1 MARSDAVTAVTGT
14 LFEEGWS
21 RIRGSRQGLG
31 TRQKQ
36 LVRAARGHR
45 AAVFKAIRAG
55 GTHSRTQLVRQLE
68 YLTTKASHI
77 VDSRSVLDRTR
88 ALGTDEIEQVADR
101 FTARWGEGFNPKLG
115 HTTHLLMSY
124 PVGTRATDVRDISE
138 AVARRFFANEHRTFD
153 YIIAVHEDR
162 DHPHAHLVLNRR
174 AQEGEYFYLGRDHHF
189 NYDAFRLA
197 MVEEAE
203 HVGVRLEATR
213 RLDRG
218 VTTYAAHEAEVHAA
232 KAEGRAVI
240 ERPRVGHD
248 LARAAAEIATTTYRY
263 RALAAEASEEG
274 REDIA
279 NALFRAGEILAQ
291 NGRLEQDG
299 EVYMDSDQ
307 SFDELRSRFAERAD
321 RVEALIQAMPEGE
334 RAAAEKQVNAIYAD
348 MAHMQ
353 PLGLRSSTLTQAPS
367 DGGVYSE
374 ANLNPEL
381 VGRMRESA
389 TRAQIETALR
399 GTGISS
405 EAVIARVEQGAGNA
419 ALEREWLS
427 RDLERIAEMDGL
439 NLERREDLRAASD
452 RLNEVHV
459 QLGTLLERAGVLK
472 DDGVVEEVEIDDRV
486 PPHLDQLSINRM
498 ASRIRDELMVAG
510 QGEDFDTRFERIQA
524 MAERGEIE
532 SLARERIGEE
542 QRTYLR
548 ERPEIITSPVEAY
561 DDIMPYAERIVDRET
576 FDRVARE
583 VETIAARVG
592 TDRDLADAV
601 AQDFKTRYPD
611 MPDHLARGLG
621 RTYAKVDEMR
631 NDEAVARVR
640 EERLDDAHLDRA
652 KTLTIEDVVAR
663 ERAQQF
669 GRALTDEA
677 DRLAYRTDV
686 ERRLTDDQLD
696 RLRKGDTASLRDVLD
711 DRLDRLYAAK
721 AYLQSDEATVNTDAL
736 REVVTEIAEEEV
748 ASERLRHVHVHQEKG
763 PTHG

>member
-1 MARSDAVTAVTGT
+1 MARSDAVSAVTGT

-31 TRQKQ
+31 DRQKQ

-55 GTHSRTQLVRQLE
+55 GTHSRAQLVRQLE

-77 VDSRSVLDRTR
+77 VDSRSVLDRDE
-88 ALGTDEIEQVADR
+88 ALGPDEIERLADR

-124 PVGTRATDVRDISE
+124 PIGTRATDVRDIST
-138 AVARRFFANEHRTFD
+138 AVAERFFANEARTFD
-153 YIIAVHEDR
+153 YLIAVHEDR

-203 HVGVRLEATR
+203 RVGVRLEATR

-218 VTTYAAHEAEVHAA
+218 VTTYAAQTAEVHAA
-232 KAEGRAVI
+232 KEEGRAVV
-240 ERPRVGHD
+240 ERPRVGDD
-248 LARAAAEIATTTYRY
+248 LARAAAENAMTSYQY
-263 RALAAEASEEG
+263 RALAAKASEEG

-279 NALFRAGEILAQ
+279 NALFRAGEILAR

-299 EVYMDSDQ
+299 DVYMDSDQ
-307 SFDELRSRFAERAD
+307 SFEELRSRFAERAD
-321 RVEALIQAMPEGE
+321 RVEALIRAMPEGE

-353 PLGLRSSTLTQAPS
+353 PLGQRSSTLTQAPS
-367 DGGVYSE
+367 DGGVYS
-374 ANLNPEL
+374 APNLNPEL
-381 VGRMRESA
+381 AGRMREGQ

-405 EAVIARVEQGAGNA
+405 EAVISRVEQGAGNA

-427 RDLERIAEMDGL
+427 RDLERIAETNGL

-452 RLNEVHV
+452 RLDEVHV

-486 PPHLDQLSINRM
+486 PPHLDQTSIDRM
-498 ASRIRDELMVAG
+498 TSRIRDELMTAG
-510 QGEDFDTRFERIQA
+510 QEEDFDTRFERVQG
-524 MAERGEIE
+524 MAERGELE
-532 SLARERIGEE
+532 SMARERIGQE
-542 QRTYLR
+542 QRAYLR
-548 ERPEIITSPVEAY
+548 DRPEIIASPAEAY
-561 DDIMPYAERIVDRET
+561 DNAMPYAEKIVDRET
-576 FDRVARE
+576 FERVALE
-583 VETIAARVG
+583 AEAAVAQTG
-592 TDRDLADAV
+592 AYGDVAEAV
-601 AQDFKTRYPD
+601 AQDFKARYPD

-621 RTYAKVDEMR
+621 RTYAKVDKMR
-631 NDEAVARVR
+631 NDEAVAHVR
-640 EERLDDAHLDRA
+640 EERLQVAHVDRVE
-652 KTLTIEDVVAR
+652 TSTIEEVVAR
-663 ERAQQF
+663 ERSQLPGQT
-669 GRALTDEA
+669 LSDEA
-677 DRLAYRTDV
+677 SRLAFRTEV
-686 ERRLTDDQLD
+686 ERRLADEQLD
-696 RLRKGDTASLRDVLD
+696 GLREGDASALRDV
-711 DRLDRLYAAK
+711 
-721 AYLQSDEATVNTDAL
+721 
-736 REVVTEIAEEEV
+736 RECPLFCV
-748 ASERLRHVHVHQEKG
+748 
-763 PTHG
+763 

>member
-1 MARSDAVTAVTGT
+1 MARSDAVSAVTGT

-31 TRQKQ
+31 DRQKQ

-55 GTHSRTQLVRQLE
+55 GTHSRAQLVRQLE

-77 VDSRSVLDRTR
+77 VDSRSVLDRDE
-88 ALGTDEIEQVADR
+88 ALGPDEIERLADR

-124 PVGTRATDVRDISE
+124 PIGTRATDVRDIST
-138 AVARRFFANEHRTFD
+138 AVAERFFANEARTFD
-153 YIIAVHEDR
+153 YLIAVHEDR

-203 HVGVRLEATR
+203 RVGVRLEATR

-218 VTTYAAHEAEVHAA
+218 VTTYAAQTVEVHAA
-232 KAEGRAVI
+232 KEEGRAVV
-240 ERPRVGHD
+240 ERPRVGDD
-248 LARAAAEIATTTYRY
+248 LARAAAENAMTSYQY
-263 RALAAEASEEG
+263 RALAAKASEEG

-279 NALFRAGEILAQ
+279 NALFRAGEILAR

-299 EVYMDSDQ
+299 DVYMDSDQ
-307 SFDELRSRFAERAD
+307 SFEELRSRFAERAD
-321 RVEALIQAMPEGE
+321 RVEALIRAMPEGE

-353 PLGLRSSTLTQAPS
+353 PLGQRSSTLTQAPS
-367 DGGVYSE
+367 DGGVYS
-374 ANLNPEL
+374 APNLNPEL
-381 VGRMRESA
+381 AGRMREGQ

-405 EAVIARVEQGAGNA
+405 EAVISRVEQGAGNA

-427 RDLERIAEMDGL
+427 RDLERIAETNGL

-472 DDGVVEEVEIDDRV
+472 DDGAVEEVEIDDRV
-486 PPHLDQLSINRM
+486 PPHLDQTSIDRM
-498 ASRIRDELMVAG
+498 TSRIRDELMTAG
-510 QGEDFDTRFERIQA
+510 QEEDFDTRFERVQG
-524 MAERGEIE
+524 MAERGELE
-532 SLARERIGEE
+532 SMARERIGQE
-542 QRTYLR
+542 QRAYLR
-548 ERPEIITSPVEAY
+548 DRPEIIASPAEAY
-561 DDIMPYAERIVDRET
+561 DNAMPYAEKIVDRET
-576 FDRVARE
+576 FERVALE
-583 VETIAARVG
+583 AEAAVAQTG
-592 TDRDLADAV
+592 AYGDVAEAV
-601 AQDFKTRYPD
+601 AQDFKARYPD

-621 RTYAKVDEMR
+621 RTYAKVDKMR
-631 NDEAVARVR
+631 NDEAVAHVR
-640 EERLDDAHLDRA
+640 EERLQDAHVDRVE
-652 KTLTIEDVVAR
+652 TSTIEEVVAR
-663 ERAQQF
+663 ERSQLPGQT
-669 GRALTDEA
+669 LSDEA
-677 DRLAYRTDV
+677 SRLAFRTEV
-686 ERRLTDDQLD
+686 ERRLADEQLD
-696 RLRKGDTASLRDVLD
+696 GLREGDASALRDV
-711 DRLDRLYAAK
+711 
-721 AYLQSDEATVNTDAL
+721 
-736 REVVTEIAEEEV
+736 RECPLFCV
-748 ASERLRHVHVHQEKG
+748 
-763 PTHG
+763 